1 MRAGTMLEKAKELA
15 VLLAF
20 DVPIDKDAEKL
31 AEESGV
37 KIFKGKKLCYAS
49 RAYYTSI
56 LVLIKVFLMP
66 CSRYYLSFV

>member
-31 AEESGV
+31 AEETGV
-37 KIFKGKKLCYAS
+37 KIFKGK
-49 RAYYTSI
+49 T
-56 LVLIKVFLMP
+56 
-66 CSRYYLSFV
+66 